1 MKIQGRTSLPTSP
14 KEIPIV
20 RGSGDGV
27 VFTARAVNTD
37 DLERFNQL
45 CPAPKPLAT
54 RHKDGT
60 TSFDVTNPEYLAAL
74 DEHSKRR
81 MEYIILSSLDKTEDL
96 QWDTVDMSKPETWA
110 NFNKELIDTGLSLTE
125 INDIVTGIVEVNNL
139 DQEKVEAAKKS
150 FLAARQASKT

>member
-1 MKIQGRTSLPTSP
+1 MKIQGRTTLPTAP

-20 RGSGDGV
+20 RSGGDGV
-27 VFTARAVNTD
+27 VFTARAVTAD

-54 RHKDGT
+54 RHKDGS
-60 TSFDVTNPEYLAAL
+60 TSFDVTNPEYIAAKA
-74 DEHSKRR
+74 EHANRR
-81 MEYIILSSLDKTEDL
+81 MEFIILVSLDKTEDL
-96 QWDTVDMSKPETWA
+96 QWDTVDMSKPETWC
-110 NFNKELIDTGLSLTE
+110 NFNKELTDYGFSLTE
-125 INDIVTGIVEVNNL
+125 INDVVTGIVEVNNL